1 MRGRLKRA
9 LDWRLRAVTSRL
21 DTVHSQIRQVEERL
35 DSLAAVLRAIVG
47 EEAENRRRLFALR
60 ADEAYEAAYA
70 DASPLVS
77 ITLAT
82 RDRPELL
89 ITRALPSILAQTHTN
104 LEVLI
109 IGDAAPPE
117 VAEALAAIG
126 DRRVTYTNLSQ
137 RIAAHADPDRHWL
150 VGSTMARN
158 EAARR
163 AQGRWLLHFD
173 DDDHLRPEAIA
184 SLLALAR
191 DQRAEVAYGG
201 FEQHHPDGGLERR
214 LAFPPRLG
222 SFGWQGALVH
232 GGLRFF
238 ERELVAADLDLPG
251 DAYLLERMLRAG
263 VRFAMLDGIVWDYF
277 PSTLWKSSSASQ
289 ITSQI
294 SSTVAGSSA
303 E

>member
-21 DTVHSQIRQVEERL
+21 DAVHSQIRQVEERL

-109 IGDAAPPE
+109 VGDAAPPE

-232 GGLRFF
+232 GGLHFF